1 MKRVIFGLI
10 ILFLTSLT
18 GFSQKDYS
26 KTLLSIDQK
35 DYTFGE
41 FMYVYNKNNGNDNSS
56 VETKNLNEYLDL
68 YVNFRLKVKEAEDRG
83 MDTSAAFKNELAG
96 YRTQLAKPYLTDK
109 SIDEVILKEAYERLQ
124 WDMRASHILLTVPK
138 DVSDNDS
145 IAKVAYDKLI
155 DIRNQIIDGKDFS
168 AMAKKYSDDPSAQD
182 KPAGRNSNAVSGN
195 GGDLGYFTAFYMVY
209 PFETAVYNTE
219 VGEVSM
225 PIRTQ
230 FGYHIVKVYDKIPE
244 LGKIEVKHINV
255 KPKSNDLKAD
265 ADAEAKIKEISEEI
279 KSGKKTFEEAAMQY
293 SDDKGSSAKGGLLPV
308 FEVSRMVPEF
318 ISAISKLDVG
328 EMSVPVKTQY
338 GWHLIKLVKTI
349 TLPEYE
355 KYLPT
360 LKTKVARD
368 SRSNRS
374 KEAAISKFKAEFS
387 FKEYPKNIESFYS
400 VIDSSIYTN
409 KWIISK
415 ADGFSKTLFKLER
428 RKYTQQDF
436 AAYVEDNQ
444 VMKHKGTIRYFT
456 DKLYAQWV
464 EKEVLAYKNS
474 KLEEQ
479 YSDFRM
485 LVQEYHDGILLFAIS
500 DEEIWGKAI
509 KDTLGLEIFY
519 EANKSNYMWQE
530 RIDAIIYKCSTDS
543 IAEFVKK
550 SLADNISVDSLFSI
564 VNKNSALN
572 LHYESNK
579 YEAGSSDIIDQIK
592 HEKGISNIVK
602 VGSTYY
608 VVDVK
613 DIITATNKSLDEAR
627 GIITADY
634 QNELEKNW
642 IIDLNKNHKVVIDKE
657 LLNIE

>member
-10 ILFLTSLT
+10 ILFVTSLV

-26 KTLLSIDQK
+26 KTLLSIDQT

-41 FMYVYNKNNGNDNSS
+41 FMYVYNKNNGNDNLS

-168 AMAKKYSDDPSAQD
+168 AMAKKYSDDPSAKD

-255 KPKSNDLKAD
+255 KPKTNDLKAD
-265 ADAEAKIKEISEEI
+265 ADAQAKIKEISEEI

-374 KEAAISKFKAEFS
+374 KEVAISKFKAEFS

-409 KWIISK
+409 KWTINK
-415 ADGFSKTLFKLER
+415 ADGFSKILFKLER

-436 AAYVEDNQ
+436 AVYVEDNQ

-509 KDTLGLEIFY
+509 KDTLGLETFY

-613 DIITATNKSLDEAR
+613 DIITSTNKSLDEAR